1 MSFKHSGVSL
11 VIKSKQVMKNKIIVV
26 TGQGSD
32 IEKVSIKK
40 DQTIGQYF
48 TKLENE
54 LNNTFDEGTISEFL
68 LGPGEQIVEFEGCVC
83 RVFFR
88 SPENDWSI
96 VVDFSYEVLEKIEE
110 CDETDEL
117 TEMLGLDYI

>member
-1 MSFKHSGVSL
+1 MSFKHSVVSL

-68 LGPGEQIVEFEGCVC
+68 LGPGEQIVEFEGCKS

-96 VVDFSYEVLEKIEE
+96 VVDFSDEVLEKIEE
-110 CDETDEL
+110 CEDSDEL

>member
-1 MSFKHSGVSL
+1 
-11 VIKSKQVMKNKIIVV
+11 MKNKIIVV

-54 LNNTFDEGTISEFL
+54 LNSTFDEGTSRRL
-68 LGPGEQIVEFEGCVC
+68 PKVAK
-83 RVFFR
+83 
-88 SPENDWSI
+88 S
-96 VVDFSYEVLEKIEE
+96 KH
-110 CDETDEL
+110 
-117 TEMLGLDYI
+117 